1 MILVIIGAQGSGKST
16 LARVVDDFSRERD
29 KMCASTILVEDW
41 VPNETTRAQAAR
53 WTLADRVIL
62 TTQQLIARTGSRR
75 LRRRRCASQPPEGWS
90 DALEFARRK

>member
-62 TTQQLIARTGSRR
+62 TTQQLPTVLKPAARAVFKLATVVTIAGCRSP
-75 LRRRRCASQPPEGWS
+75 LA
-90 DALEFARRK
+90 